1 MMPTMTADQPNI
13 VVLLPDQLRWDFVGC
28 YGAGF
33 ARTPAIDALA
43 ADGMRYDRAISPHP
57 VCIPARASL
66 LTGHNALATGVLTNG
81 NWLRPDHAQCGMPT
95 FAELLAGRGYRCAAI
110 GKMHFI
116 PWDIGEGVDHRRIA
130 EDKRHVHIQDDYADY
145 LARHGLKKPR
155 GIDEDG
161 YREFLM
167 ASISALPE
175 VHQVDTWVGDEA
187 VRFIDEQDGDAHG
200 DDGPFL
206 LMVGFPGPHDPYN
219 PPADWAARFDAAD
232 MPAPFAATPESEAFR
247 PGQIEQHRRGST
259 MVDLTQFPEPTRRRI
274 RAHYCALVALI
285 DRQVGRIVDA
295 LARKEQH
302 RGTIIVFT
310 SDHGDLLG
318 DFDLIGKTN
327 FFEPSMHVPLIVRM
341 PDAAGAAGAAGAVR
355 GDLVTL
361 TDLFATILAAAGM
374 PLADDDR
381 DSYVLPGLG
390 LTEDTARTHALGA
403 LGSGTMIMDRQ
414 YKLARYANGVAALYD
429 IDADPMEQANR
440 IDDRGLA
447 PVRAALEAQLTRAVL
462 GAVKRANLDKAY
474 AYATLTPDHP
484 SHARGWTRPYP
495 VGAPVA
501 QEVPPGAA
509 AARPR
514 RG

>member
-1 MMPTMTADQPNI
+1 MMRAMTEDPPNI

-43 ADGMRYDRAISPHP
+43 ARGVRYDRAISPHP

-95 FAELLAGRGYRCAAI
+95 FAELLAARGYRCAAI

-116 PWDIGEGVDHRRIA
+116 PWDIGEGFHDRRIA

-175 VHQVDTWVGDEA
+175 AHQVDTWVGDEA
-187 VRFIDEQDGDAHG
+187 VRFIDEQGGDDDGG
-200 DDGPFL
+200 GDGPFL

-232 MPAPFAATPESEAFR
+232 MPAPLAATPESEAFR
-247 PGQIEQHRRGST
+247 PGQIEQHRAGSA
-259 MVDLTQFPEPTRRRI
+259 MIDLTQFPDATKRRI

-295 LARKEQH
+295 LARKDQH
-302 RGTIIVFT
+302 RRTIIVFT

-327 FFEPSMHVPLIVRM
+327 FFEPSMHVP
-341 PDAAGAAGAAGAVR
+341 PDRAHAG
-355 GDLVTL
+355 
-361 TDLFATILAAAGM
+361 
-374 PLADDDR
+374 
-381 DSYVLPGLG
+381 
-390 LTEDTARTHALGA
+390 
-403 LGSGTMIMDRQ
+403 
-414 YKLARYANGVAALYD
+414 
-429 IDADPMEQANR
+429 
-440 IDDRGLA
+440 
-447 PVRAALEAQLTRAVL
+447 
-462 GAVKRANLDKAY
+462 
-474 AYATLTPDHP
+474 
-484 SHARGWTRPYP
+484 
-495 VGAPVA
+495 
-501 QEVPPGAA
+501 
-509 AARPR
+509 
-514 RG
+514 